1 MLTFPTGKF
10 HHCDGIAR
18 RSFLKAGALG
28 IGGLTFADLL
38 RAESKSGIGSSN
50 KAIINIH
57 LDGGP
62 PQMDMIDPKPDAPS
76 EYRGEFASLPTN
88 IPGLH
93 LTELMPRMAKA
104 ADKFVFIRS
113 LQGSAGRHDAF
124 QCQSGYNVKDLQ
136 SIGGRPAMG
145 CVLSKLLATPKDDAP
160 AFVDILQGRG
170 QVRNSTRPGFLG
182 PTYKAFRPDISKM
195 FHRQLEPGMAG
206 ELARLG
212 SDHSTQFGLVEGMTA
227 GRFGDR
233 MTLLKNI
240 DGIRRNIDGSGQMT
254 ALDEFTQQAVSMLTS
269 GKFAEA
275 MDLEKEDPK
284 MLARYTPRVPDPD
297 PKNFTMEGA
306 SAGRKLLLAR
316 RLVEAGVRC
325 VSVSISDFDTHTNN
339 FGRMRTIGPLVDH
352 ALTTLVEDLSE
363 RGMLDDVSIVA
374 WGEFGRS
381 PKVNSKG
388 GRDHWPKVGMAIM
401 AGGGM
406 NTGQVIGSTDRIAA
420 EATSRPVQYQ
430 DIIATLYHNLGI
442 DARAITV
449 EDTTGRPQY
458 LVDSGSPIKELV

>member
-1 MLTFPTGKF
+1 MLTFPTGEFK
-10 HHCDGIAR
+10 HCDDIAR

-38 RAESKSGIGSSN
+38 RAESTSGIGSSN

-76 EYRGEFASLPTN
+76 EYRGEFSSLPTN

-124 QCQSGYNVKDLQ
+124 QCQSGYDFKELQ
-136 SIGGRPAMG
+136 SLGGRPAMG
-145 CVLSKLLATPKDDAP
+145 CVLSKLLSTPTDDAP
-160 AFVDILQGRG
+160 TFVDILQGRG

-182 PTYKAFRPDISKM
+182 PTYNPFRPDISKM
-195 FHRQLEPGMAG
+195 FHRQLEPGMQG

-212 SDHSTQFGLVEGMTA
+212 SDHSTKFGLVEGMTT

-233 MTLLKNI
+233 MKLLQNI
-240 DGIRRNIDGSGQMT
+240 DRIRRDIDSSGQMS
-254 ALDEFTQQAVSMLTS
+254 ALDEFTQQAVSMLSS

-297 PKNFTMEGA
+297 PKNYTMEGA

-339 FGRMRTIGPLVDH
+339 FDRMRTIGPLVDH
-352 ALTTLVEDLSE
+352 ALTTLVEDLDE

-374 WGEFGRS
+374 WGEFGRT
-381 PKVNSKG
+381 PKINSKA
-388 GRDHWPKVGMAIM
+388 GRDHWPKVAMAIM
-401 AGGGM
+401 AGGGIKA
-406 NTGQVIGSTDRIAA
+406 GQIIGSTDRIAA

-442 DARAITV
+442 DARAITI